1 MCSSTA
7 TPGLGAGE
15 ALPRRDVDWGTAN
28 VGSLMCSCP
37 DATLINRGPN
47 IRKPLRA
54 RLKNQQRAEELAD
67 QGRGFRNFLEWEG
80 SWYFEAFR
88 YLKGRRRVISL
99 ADYSVEKTFV
109 LAVPH
114 RFLIGDP
121 EQIAVP
127 TTTQPAPLQRRPRG
141 CPF

>member
-1 MCSSTA
+1 MLKPEVERLS
-7 TPGLGAGE
+7 
-15 ALPRRDVDWGTAN
+15 DVDLA
-28 VGSLMCSCP
+28 VQLVSKEV
-37 DATLINRGPN
+37 DFD
-47 IRKPLRA
+47 RA

-80 SWYFEAFR
+80 CWYFEAFR
-88 YLKGRRRVISL
+88 YLKGRSRVISL

-114 RFLIGDP
+114 RFLIGEP
-121 EQIAVP
+121 EQATAP
-127 TTTQPAPLQRRPRG
+127 TTTRPAPRLRRSRG